1 MPEEKEQVNLWEK
14 VGNKCLERALELLG
28 EETVLDDDK
37 TEAIDKL
44 TGIAISIDML
54 NLRWEEHKWKSRMA
68 GLLGKQNRK
77 INQDGN
83 GSSATINVDEINN
96 KVQETMKEPV
106 I

>member
-37 TEAIDKL
+37 ARAIDKL

-54 NLRWEEHKWKSRMA
+54 NLRWEEHKWKSRVA

-83 GSSATINVDEINN
+83 SATINVDEINN
-96 KVQETMKEPV
+96 KVQETMKEP
-106 I
+106 II